1 MGELRKSP
9 AVVIHVPPKKK
20 RLGMVSNVLMVY
32 RGFGHKKSIRDHYI
46 PLETI
51 KDTSETIRVPLETIR
66 MPLETSGAAKHVC
79 SGRTHH
85 PEAP

>member
-1 MGELRKSP
+1 MAIRK
-9 AVVIHVPPKKK
+9 ALETITV
-20 RLGMVSNVLMVY
+20 
-32 RGFGHKKSIRDHYI
+32 

-51 KDTSETIRVPLETIR
+51 KDTLETIRVPLETIR

-79 SGRTHH
+79 SGRAHH